1 MRRRASNTMTVYA
14 RGAASCHSRASGNP
28 VVPRLSWT
36 PACAGVTKRGG
47 AFIRLEALKVVV
59 LLAWLLTSSA
69 VAHAAE
75 PRERKPNILVI
86 LADDLGYADVG
97 FNGCK
102 DIPTPNLDALA
113 KSGVRC
119 TSGYVT
125 HPFCSPT
132 RAGLLTGRCQQRF
145 GHENNPVWLPE
156 STVAGLPV
164 AQTTLPQVLKTAC
177 YTTGCVGKWHLGAH
191 PQFHPNRRGFDQ
203 YFGLLGG
210 GHTYLPGGKGSGE
223 YQIPMDRNGQS
234 EPLTEYLTTV
244 LGREGASFI
253 TDHKGQPWFLY
264 LAFNAPHTPLQ
275 ATDPLL
281 ERVKHIS
288 DPTRRG
294 YAALVVGLDDAVG
307 VMLKALKESGQM
319 ENTLVFF
326 LSDNGGPVSVTH
338 SDNTPLRGA
347 KGQVF
352 EGGIRVPF
360 VVSWSGRLPRG
371 KDYGQ
376 PVSSLDVFAT
386 AAALAGTKVP
396 AGHVLEG
403 TNLLPYLMGER
414 TGAPHERLFWRTG
427 GGAKFAVRE
436 GDWKLVGGETGGTQ
450 LFNLA
455 IDIGEDKDLAAA
467 QPEVLA
473 RLRRAYADWNKDNI
487 APLFESPQAKQSKA
501 PKKAKGK

>member
-1 MRRRASNTMTVYA
+1 MKVKFSLFAISMLALSSLLHADSMPARR
-14 RGAASCHSRASGNP
+14 
-28 VVPRLSWT
+28 
-36 PACAGVTKRGG
+36 
-47 AFIRLEALKVVV
+47 
-59 LLAWLLTSSA
+59 
-69 VAHAAE
+69 
-75 PRERKPNILVI
+75 PNILVI

-97 FNGCK
+97 FNDCK
-102 DIPTPNLDALA
+102 DIPTPNIDTLA

-145 GHENNPVWLPE
+145 GHENNPTWLPE

-164 AQTTLPQVLKTAC
+164 SQTTLAQVLKTAG
-177 YTTGCVGKWHLGAH
+177 YVTGCVGKWHLGAH
-191 PQFHPNRRGFDQ
+191 PQFHPNRRGFDE

-210 GHTYLPGGKGSGE
+210 GHMYLPGGKGSGE

-244 LGREGASFI
+244 LGRDGASFI
-253 TDHKGQPWFLY
+253 TRHKGQPWFLY

-275 ATDPLL
+275 VTDPLL
-281 ERVKHIS
+281 ERVKHIT

-294 YAALVVGLDDAVG
+294 YAGLVVGLHDAVG
-307 VMLKALKESGQM
+307 VALNALKESGQI

-347 KGQVF
+347 KGQVY

-360 VVSWSGRLPRG
+360 VVSWPGQLPQG

-386 AAALAGTKVP
+386 AAALAGAKVP
-396 AGHVLEG
+396 ASHVLEG
-403 TNLLPYLMGER
+403 TNILPYLRGER
-414 TGAPHERLFWRTG
+414 GGAPHERLFWRTG

-436 GDWKLVGGETGGTQ
+436 GDWKLVGGETGAPQ

-455 IDIGEDKDLAAA
+455 ADIGENNDLATE
-467 QPEVLA
+467 QPEALA
-473 RLRRAYADWNKDNI
+473 RLSRAYAEWNKDNI

-501 PKKAKGK
+501 AKKAKTK

>member
-1 MRRRASNTMTVYA
+1 MK
-14 RGAASCHSRASGNP
+14 AA
-28 VVPRLSWT
+28 LS
-36 PACAGVTKRGG
+36 
-47 AFIRLEALKVVV
+47 
-59 LLAWLLTSSA
+59 LLAISLLASSA
-69 VAHAAE
+69 LLRAGDAPAG
-75 PRERKPNILVI
+75 RPNILVI

-97 FNGCK
+97 FNGSQ
-102 DIPTPNLDALA
+102 DIPTPNLDTLA
-113 KSGVRC
+113 RSGVRC

-125 HPFCSPT
+125 HPFCSPS
-132 RAGLLTGRCQQRF
+132 RAGLLTGRYQQRF
-145 GHENNPVWLPE
+145 GHENNPVWLPQ

-164 AQTTLPQVLKTAC
+164 SQTTLPQVLKTAG
-177 YTTGCVGKWHLGAH
+177 YVTGCVGKWHLGAH
-191 PQFHPNRRGFDQ
+191 PQFHPNRRGFDE

-210 GHTYLPGGKGSGE
+210 GHMYLPGGKGSGE

-244 LGREGASFI
+244 LGREGAAFI
-253 TDHKGQPWFLY
+253 TRHKGQPWFLY

-275 ATDPLL
+275 VTDPLL
-281 ERVKHIS
+281 ERVKHIT

-294 YAALVVGLDDAVG
+294 YAGLVVGLDDAVG
-307 VMLKALKESGQM
+307 VALNAVKESGQV

-352 EGGIRVPF
+352 EGGIRMPF
-360 VVSWSGRLPRG
+360 VVSWSGRLPQG

-386 AAALAGTKVP
+386 AAAVTGARVP
-396 AGHVLEG
+396 ARHGLEG
-403 TNLLPYLMGER
+403 TNILPYLTDEQ
-414 TGAPHERLFWRTG
+414 TGAPHERLFWRIG

-436 GDWKLVGGETGGTQ
+436 GDWKLVGGETGATQ

-455 IDIGEDKDLAAA
+455 VDVGENKDLAAA
-467 QPEVLA
+467 QPEMVA
-473 RLRRAYADWNKDNI
+473 RLSRAYADWNKDNV
-487 APLFESPQAKQSKA
+487 APLFESPQGNKSKA
-501 PKKAKGK
+501 AKKAKAK